1 MAVGSAILL
10 LAAAASSGNPDLGCS
25 GPDNWAAGSAYAH
38 LKNAGLV
45 APETVDFP
53 KVRVVL
59 LAQQKIGKDL
69 YRQIHEITYPLK
81 SGLVVRVV
89 TTSNA
94 SSEECSMSSV
104 KIRVVGQTLGGYP

>member
-1 MAVGSAILL
+1 MAVGPVILL
-10 LAAAASSGNPDLGCS
+10 LAAATSGNPDLGCS
-25 GPDNWAAGSAYAH
+25 NPDNWAASSAYAQ

-45 APETVDFP
+45 APETVDFS

-69 YRQIHEITYPLK
+69 YRQIHEIAYPLK
-81 SGLVVRVV
+81 SGSLVRVI

-94 SSEECSMSSV
+94 SSEECSISSV
-104 KIRVVGQTLGGYP
+104 KIRVVGQTLGEYP